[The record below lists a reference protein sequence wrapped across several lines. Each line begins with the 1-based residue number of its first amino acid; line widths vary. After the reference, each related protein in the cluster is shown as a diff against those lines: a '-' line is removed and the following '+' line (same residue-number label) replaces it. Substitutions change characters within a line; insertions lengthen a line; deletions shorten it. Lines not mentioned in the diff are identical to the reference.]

1 MGSLL
6 RLCSS
11 IPLLV
16 AIGAAP
22 GVFSR
27 KQTEGRDQL
36 QAEQQVDYY
45 EKWLKEHVVYVITE
59 DEKSVFEGL
68 NTPEEKERF
77 IEQFWLR
84 RDPDPRTPANEFK
97 TEHYRRIAYVNENFH
112 SGQAGWKTDRGR
124 IYIIHGPPTEIE
136 AWSSGGTY
144 ARPDYEG
151 GGVTTV
157 LPFERWRYRHIEG
170 VGDDVELEFVD
181 FMMSG
186 EYKLS
191 LHPNDKDALQN
202 IPGVGLMW
210 AEQVGLAT
218 KADRPSMH
226 PANRGSLTH
235 YLPRAKDNPFDRYRR
250 FAKVQAPTQI
260 TYKDLKEIVQI
271 DIGYSTLPFRVRA
284 DYIGLNENQ
293 VLVPV
298 TVQVQ
303 NKNLSFKSSGDVM
316 LARVA
321 VYGVVTSLTNQLISE
336 FEHELSVKQRSDSFA
351 RRSRGRSMYQKILAL
366 DRKMRYKIDLVVK
379 DLNSG
384 NIGTSKQ
391 ALVPPKHDAETL
403 TRSSLI
409 LTDFIRPLEDTAK
422 DDEMFVLGD
431 VWIRPSTDRR
441 FKQKS
446 RLGLYLQL
454 YNVKLDQSS
463 LVPSLALQYRILR
476 DGEILKETV
485 DNSGQSIQFFSD
497 RRVVLV
503 QWFDLGDLETG
514 THQVEVAALDKISGR
529 KLSVDDKFEV
539 VAR

>member
-1 MGSLL
+1 
-6 RLCSS
+6 
-11 IPLLV
+11 
-16 AIGAAP
+16 
-22 GVFSR
+22 
-27 KQTEGRDQL
+27 
-36 QAEQQVDYY
+36 
-45 EKWLKEHVVYVITE
+45 
-59 DEKSVFEGL
+59 
-68 NTPEEKERF
+68 
-77 IEQFWLR
+77 
-84 RDPDPRTPANEFK
+84 
-97 TEHYRRIAYVNENFH
+97 
-112 SGQAGWKTDRGR
+112 
-124 IYIIHGPPTEIE
+124 
-136 AWSSGGTY
+136 
-144 ARPDYEG
+144 
-151 GGVTTV
+151 
-157 LPFERWRYRHIEG
+157 
-170 VGDDVELEFVD
+170 
-181 FMMSG
+181 
-186 EYKLS
+186 
-191 LHPNDKDALQN
+191 
-202 IPGVGLMW
+202 
-210 AEQVGLAT
+210 
-218 KADRPSMH
+218 
-226 PANRGSLTH
+226 
-235 YLPRAKDNPFDRYRR
+235 
-250 FAKVQAPTQI
+250 
-260 TYKDLKEIVQI
+260 
-271 DIGYSTLPFRVRA
+271 
-284 DYIGLNENQ
+284 
-293 VLVPV
+293 
-298 TVQVQ
+298 
-303 NKNLSFKSSGDVM
+303 
-316 LARVA
+316 
-321 VYGVVTSLTNQLISE
+321 
-336 FEHELSVKQRSDSFA
+336 
-351 RRSRGRSMYQKILAL
+351 MYQKILAL